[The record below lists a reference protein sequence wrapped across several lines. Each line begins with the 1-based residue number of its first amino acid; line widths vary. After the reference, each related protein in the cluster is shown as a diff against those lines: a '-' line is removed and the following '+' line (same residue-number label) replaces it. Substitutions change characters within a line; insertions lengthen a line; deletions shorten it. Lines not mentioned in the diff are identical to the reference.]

1 MAVREH
7 GLSLGSNLGD
17 RLENLRA
24 ARACIAR
31 RPGVTV
37 GAGCSV
43 YETEP
48 VDVRPEH
55 RDSPF
60 LNAVVIVGSPA
71 DPRSLARE
79 LHAIEDAMGRRRS
92 GDRNAP
98 RVIDIDVIY
107 VDSTRISE
115 AELVVPHERWFER
128 RFVVQPLCDVRP
140 DLVIPGQVGTV
151 RDVLLS
157 LSKSPEVVKFSADW

>member
-1 MAVREH
+1 MAVREY

-17 RLENLRA
+17 RLENLLG
-24 ARACIAR
+24 ARARIA
-31 RPGVTV
+31 GLANVAV
-37 GAGCSV
+37 VASSSV

-48 VDVRPEH
+48 VGVRAEYH
-55 RDSPF
+55 DRPF
-60 LNAVVIVGSPA
+60 LNAVVVAASAA

-92 GDRNAP
+92 EDRNAP

-107 VDSTRISE
+107 VDSARISE
-115 AELVVPHERWFER
+115 VELVVPHERWFER

-140 DLVIPGQVGTV
+140 DLVIPGQAGTV

-157 LSKSPEVVKFSADW
+157 LSQSPEVVEFVHDW

>member
-1 MAVREH
+1 MAVREQ

-17 RLENLRA
+17 RLENLRV
-24 ARACIAR
+24 ARARIAR
-31 RPGVTV
+31 LPDVTV
-37 GAGCSV
+37 VASSSV

-48 VDVRPEH
+48 VGVRPEYH
-55 RDSPF
+55 DRPF
-60 LNAVVIVGSPA
+60 LNAVVVVASAA
-71 DPRSLARE
+71 DPRALARE

-92 GDRNAP
+92 EDRNAP

-107 VDSTRISE
+107 VDNARIDE

-128 RFVVQPLCDVRP
+128 RFVVQPLCDLRP
-140 DLVIPGQVGTV
+140 NLVIPGQAGTV

-157 LSKSPEVVKFSADW
+157 LSQSSEVVEFATDW